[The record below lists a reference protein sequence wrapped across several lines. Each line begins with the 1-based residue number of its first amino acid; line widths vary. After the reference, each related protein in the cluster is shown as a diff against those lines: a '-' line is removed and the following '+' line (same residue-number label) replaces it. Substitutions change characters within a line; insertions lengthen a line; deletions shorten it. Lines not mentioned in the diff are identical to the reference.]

1 MINRDF
7 SKSGKEYIKQNK
19 VVLIVLAVI
28 IALGV
33 VMLAVFGFKGGS
45 EVKGYNTFSVK
56 MGITYYAGDLG
67 EYTDSLKN
75 AIAKNGGDLQ
85 SVQVTG
91 EGDYTTLVVKYCGKI
106 KDISELNADISSELK
121 ISVLQISEHSHVDAS
136 LTNKDYIYSI
146 AGGLII
152 LTLAAIYVAFR
163 HNTACAITS
172 IAGSILAVALLMA
185 ITAIFRLT
193 INSSF
198 LAINIIT
205 MLLVL
210 GESFILFD
218 GIDKERANNK
228 SDRSVQLSN
237 TLKAN
242 AFRQKIMY
250 GALFAIALIFVIL
263 MPNTIKQASLI
274 ALFATVVA
282 LFVTIYALPLL
293 WCLTITRV
301 SDKIR
306 VKKVEKVKAVPTA
319 DEVEGE
325 LEQNY
330 TENQVIEVKEDS
342 GDETPSSD
350 DNITIE

>member
-1 MINRDF
+1 M
-7 SKSGKEYIKQNK
+7 
-19 VVLIVLAVI
+19 
-28 IALGV
+28 
-33 VMLAVFGFKGGS
+33 
-45 EVKGYNTFSVK
+45 
-56 MGITYYAGDLG
+56 
-67 EYTDSLKN
+67 
-75 AIAKNGGDLQ
+75 
-85 SVQVTG
+85 
-91 EGDYTTLVVKYCGKI
+91 
-106 KDISELNADISSELK
+106 
-121 ISVLQISEHSHVDAS
+121 
-136 LTNKDYIYSI
+136 
-146 AGGLII
+146 II
-152 LTLAAIYVAFR
+152 LTLAVVYIAFR
-163 HNTACAITS
+163 HNIACAITAL
-172 IAGSILAVALLMA
+172 AGSALGVALLMA
-185 ITAIFRLT
+185 VTAIFRLT

-205 MLLVL
+205 MLLIL
-210 GESFILFD
+210 GESLVLFE
-218 GIDKERANNK
+218 GINKERSVEKN
-228 SDRSVQLSN
+228 DRAVQLSN

-250 GALFAIALIFVIL
+250 GALFAISLIFVIL
-263 MPNTIKQASLI
+263 MPNTIKQAGLI

-306 VKKVEKVKAVPTA
+306 VKKVEKVKAVQTA

-342 GDETPSSD
+342 GDENHPSAD

>member
-19 VVLIVLAVI
+19 VVLIALAVI

-33 VMLAVFGFKGGS
+33 IMLAVFGFNGGND
-45 EVKGYNTFSVK
+45 VKGYNTFSIT
-56 MGITYYAGDLG
+56 MGENYNVGKLGD
-67 EYTDSLKN
+67 YTDEIKYALADHK
-75 AIAKNGGDLQ
+75 ADLQ

-91 EGDYTTLVVKYCGKI
+91 EGDYTTLVVKYSGTAKEVY
-106 KDISELNADISSELK
+106 ELNATIASELE
-121 ISVLQISEHSHVDAS
+121 ISVLNISEHTHVDAS
-136 LTNKDYIYSI
+136 LTTKDYLYAV

-152 LTLAAIYVAFR
+152 LTLAVIYIAFR
-163 HNTACAITS
+163 HNIACAITAL
-172 IAGSILAVALLMA
+172 AGSALGVALLMA

-205 MLLVL
+205 MLLIL
-210 GESFILFD
+210 GESLVLFE
-218 GIDKERANNK
+218 GINKERSVNK
-228 SDRSVQLSN
+228 ADRSAQLSN

-250 GALFAIALIFVIL
+250 GAIFAMSLIFVIL
-263 MPNTIKQASLI
+263 MPNTIKQAGLI

-293 WCLTITRV
+293 WCLTITQV

-306 VKKVEKVKAVPTA
+306 VKKVEKVKAVQTA

-330 TENQVIEVKEDS
+330 TENQVIEVKED
-342 GDETPSSD
+342 GGEETPSTD